1 MVLDKNTKEKP
12 EINYPT
18 KWGFKVMGKDKAK
31 IEAAVKEVMGDKSHK
46 CHFSKTSKNG
56 KFSSYN
62 AECIVES
69 QEERDALYKA
79 FGDHCDIDYAL

>member
-1 MVLDKNTKEKP
+1 MILDKNTQEKP

-18 KWGFKVMGKDKAK
+18 KWGFKVVGKEKEK
-31 IEAAVKEVMGDKSHK
+31 IEQAIKEVMGDKAHS
-46 CHFSKTSKNG
+46 CQFSKVSKNG

-62 AECIVES
+62 AECTVDS

-79 FGDHCDIDYAL
+79 FGDHTDIDFVL